1 MFLPKGSWD
10 HSVAPQF
17 FNENGGLAITTSNL
31 DNKSPSWNAGF
42 LNVSPLIIWKSSTPC
57 KNKLI
62 PQPKSLNAELNTF
75 DKCIDYII
83 SKKINIVIVD
93 HKKEWV

>member
-1 MFLPKGSWD
+1 MNGYVAFFIKKYVGS
-10 HSVAPQF
+10 SAP
-17 FNENGGLAITTSNL
+17 NIT
-31 DNKSPSWNAGF
+31 
-42 LNVSPLIIWKSSTPC
+42 C

-83 SKKINIVIVD
+83 SKKINIIIENQ
-93 HKKEWV
+93 KKRMGLNMMKLYKLITLQICLKKIKN